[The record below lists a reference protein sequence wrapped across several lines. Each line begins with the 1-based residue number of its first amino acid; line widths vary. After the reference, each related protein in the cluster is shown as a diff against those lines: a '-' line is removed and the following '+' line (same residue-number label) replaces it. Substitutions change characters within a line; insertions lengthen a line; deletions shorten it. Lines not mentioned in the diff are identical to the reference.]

1 MIYLDGNNEEFE
13 PFEHPSQMPAKVI
26 LEEKE
31 SPEAVLTT
39 LKERYAKI
47 ADEFAHQELSRHYS
61 RETRYDD
68 GIEEPTFPVVILHSA
83 HSSTP
88 RSIVILPDGRK
99 AVMLDAHRIQ
109 TLCGVQ
115 EIMPLSH
122 AQQLSSAKK
131 GHRLCRQCQG
141 KHLPELRPTPI
152 ASVTVRTTL
161 PCEKCHADL
170 RSSSYWDGADTL
182 VCIPCGTRLER
193 PLTALT
199 QEETDANETALL
211 HLPIVELDGTGTVDA
226 TDEEESMTDG
236 PDESGSDED
245 TLATD
250 TDDIVSPFDDDI
262 TVDVLPEATPLTTD
276 ELADIQAML
285 DDPTQRHNATT
296 HSTVLQHLL
305 ALTTLRMQ
313 NPADDE
319 AFKIVFA
326 EVVGEEVGQLG
337 DLIHAPA
344 CDLFKS
350 SRSPLRQLLVD
361 RAIQNHDPA
370 DRRMAIW
377 AAVGRLL
384 NESNVAWLKDFRANI
399 MPATVPQQ
407 KKARAEFWQQIQ
419 ASRKADAQPILDW
432 LSELSREDLALLA
445 GDPETTHPFVHHPDP
460 DVFQSTDTLINPLIR
475 YIANELQRFRQKESG
490 CHLLAGDY
498 GLSVDTLKTIARQTG
513 QLPVAPQVPSATAA

>member
-13 PFEHPSQMPAKVI
+13 PFEHLSQMPAKVI

-31 SPEAVLTT
+31 SPEAVLAT

-47 ADEFAHQELSRHYS
+47 ADDFAHQELSRHYS

-115 EIMPLSH
+115 EIMRLSH
-122 AQQLSSAKK
+122 AQQLSNAKK

-161 PCEKCHADL
+161 PCKKCHADL

-193 PLTALT
+193 PLAALT
-199 QEETDANETALL
+199 QEETDANETALQ
-211 HLPIVELDGTGTVDA
+211 HLPIVELDGATTVEA
-226 TDEEESMTDG
+226 TDDEDFLNDG
-236 PDESGSDED
+236 PDESVADDALS
-245 TLATD
+245 TD
-250 TDDIVSPFDDDI
+250 PDQIVSPFDDDI
-262 TVDVLPEATPLTTD
+262 TVDVLPEATPLTTNELD
-276 ELADIQAML
+276 EIQAML
-285 DDPTQRHNATT
+285 TDPTQRHNAITQ
-296 HSTVLQHLL
+296 STVLQHLL
-305 ALTTLRMQ
+305 ALTTLRMEH
-313 NPADDE
+313 PDDDE
-319 AFKIVFA
+319 TFKIVFA

-350 SRSPLRQLLVD
+350 SRSPLRQLLID

-399 MPATVPQQ
+399 IPATVPQQ
-407 KKARAEFWQQIQ
+407 KKARAEFWQHIQ
-419 ASRKADAQPILDW
+419 TSRKADAQPILDW
-432 LSELSREDLALLA
+432 LSGLSREDLALLA

-475 YIANELQRFRQKESG
+475 YLANELQRFRQKESG

-498 GLSVDTLKTIARQTG
+498 GLSVETLKTIARQTG
-513 QLPVAPQVPSATAA
+513 QLPNASHVPSATAA